1 MNSSQSKC
9 NYQLISY
16 QFSTTSIIPAVHGY
30 YNVKSSAILGLLN
43 FKVHFTQFS
52 YFSCPYC
59 FDIHRFDRYAAWHR
73 CLTDLNCLLIS
84 QLLHHC
90 QCSSAH
96 PEPSRS
102 QPNQD
107 QTSSSSSLSSLLSFL
122 PSLSSF
128 HLRELYSTFA
138 NHLFC
143 FGFFPPSCPSA

>member
-1 MNSSQSKC
+1 M
-9 NYQLISY
+9 LI
-16 QFSTTSIIPAVHGY
+16 
-30 YNVKSSAILGLLN
+30 
-43 FKVHFTQFS
+43 FKVHCTQFS
-52 YFSCPYC
+52 CSSCPYC
-59 FDIHRFDRYAAWHR
+59 FDIHQFDRCAAWHR
-73 CLTDLNCLLIS
+73 CLTDLDCLLIS

-143 FGFFPPSCPSA
+143 FGFFPPHPAPLLDQKSTQSGTCFNVLLVACRCLLGDILHIQAFYYL